1 MFTTSGVTLKKL
13 LVAAAAIGVF
23 TLNGVSPIQLVAVI
37 AFSAFVYSTRFLL
50 GPEQNQGG

>member
-1 MFTTSGVTLKKL
+1 LGVALKKL

-37 AFSAFVYSTRFLL
+37 AFSAGVYSTRFLL
-50 GPEQNQGG
+50 GPKQNQGG